1 MQSCYTE
8 IARILGRTYLI
19 CKKIYSE
26 IRLVVSCERR
36 NCSYDTTS
44 TIGAHDEKRKTNL
57 QTADFKVGDI
67 KGDIAGG
74 LEQKIM
80 LKPSTFS
87 IVACDL
93 AEQAWGVAVASKFL
107 AAGAV
112 VPWAQ
117 AGRGAVATQSYANTS
132 FGPRGLRLMAEGVC
146 AQDALDQLLAED
158 EGREQRQVGLVDSQG
173 RAATFTG
180 SECFDWAGGLTGPGY
195 AIQGNI
201 LAGEAVVQAM
211 QTQFLG
217 TDGQLPSRLYAALLA
232 GDRAGGDRRGKQSA
246 AILVVKPGAGY
257 GGFND
262 CWMDYRVDDHEDP
275 ILELGQLLN
284 LHELYF
290 GESDPKDRIQLTGE
304 PLQQLQQIAIRK
316 GYLNRVANGQYD
328 AASKKALRMLTGNEN
343 FEERC
348 NLEEGWMDRP
358 VYDYLIKKFGV

>member
-1 MQSCYTE
+1 LKNNEPSLP
-8 IARILGRTYLI
+8 I
-19 CKKIYSE
+19 
-26 IRLVVSCERR
+26 IRLE
-36 NCSYDTTS
+36 
-44 TIGAHDEKRKTNL
+44 
-57 QTADFKVGDI
+57 QT
-67 KGDIAGG
+67 
-74 LEQKIM
+74 IM

-93 AEQAWGVAVASKFL
+93 AEEAWGVAVASKFL
-107 AAGAV
+107 AVGAV

-132 FGPRGLRLMAEGVC
+132 FGPQGLKLIAEGVC
-146 AQDALDQLLAED
+146 AQDALDRLLAED

-180 SECFDWAGGLTGPGY
+180 GECFDWAGGLTGPGY

-201 LAGEAVVQAM
+201 LAGEAVVQDM

-262 CWMDYRVDDHEDP
+262 RWIDYRVDDHEDP
-275 ILELGQLLN
+275 IQELGRLLEL
-284 LHELYF
+284 HDLYF
-290 GESDPKDRIQLTGE
+290 GESDTENRIQLTGT
-304 PLQQLQQIAIRK
+304 PLQHLQEIAIRK
-316 GYLNRVANGQYD
+316 GYLDGVADGQYNFK
-328 AASKKALRMLTGNEN
+328 SQKALRMLTGNEN
-343 FEERC
+343 FEERS
-348 NLEEGWMDRP
+348 NLEEGWMDKP